1 MKPGKEGED
10 EVYAETKRLI
20 EKQQTDG
27 EVGDQANLKD
37 SAVYIYGGTVDRS
50 VPVNGPTE
58 QKRYFEDMGAKVSF
72 TMEEGQ
78 GHWFNTG
85 SAASDMTKYCYETM
99 GEEYTDKA
107 YTAYDMG
114 FVN

>member
-1 MKPGKEGED
+1 
-10 EVYAETKRLI
+10 
-20 EKQQTDG
+20 
-27 EVGDQANLKD
+27 
-37 SAVYIYGGTVDRS
+37 
-50 VPVNGPTE
+50 
-58 QKRYFEDMGAKVSF
+58 
-72 TMEEGQ
+72 MEEGQ

>member
-37 SAVYIYGGTVDRS
+37 SAVYIYGGTVD
-50 VPVNGPTE
+50 
-58 QKRYFEDMGAKVSF
+58 
-72 TMEEGQ
+72 
-78 GHWFNTG
+78 
-85 SAASDMTKYCYETM
+85 
-99 GEEYTDKA
+99 
-107 YTAYDMG
+107 
-114 FVN
+114 